1 MSNIDTS
8 VPFGPGEAYQI
19 LLEGTATLQRLL
31 LEREGIDLSPTDAA
45 DLAQLTLDLN
55 PADTDWPAELAA
67 AFVDWRSGRA
77 VTSPDE
83 IVVYQ
88 PITRELKTGEQV
100 VTPPKQ
106 TIPETVSDLADS
118 LGFTT
123 RESREWLTLT
133 RDLLLDKRQIIL
145 QGPPGTGKTFVAQ
158 ALSRFLTRDRS
169 RVTLVQ
175 FHPATA
181 YEDFV
186 QGLRPKPDTSGHF
199 ELRNG
204 PLMEVAE
211 RARRDPDHLYV
222 LVIDEINRAN
232 LPAVFGELYFLLE
245 YRNEEVTLN
254 YGDRFTL
261 PKNLLLIGTM
271 NTADRSI
278 AAIDAALRRRFMIRD
293 LRPGEPP
300 MLDVLDEW
308 VKDRA
313 PELEWLGRLLDEAN
327 KIIGDRDQA
336 VGPSHFLMPTDHL
349 SEQNAQRAWNF
360 TVMPTLR
367 ELFYGQPDR
376 VARLEF
382 DALKAAVGID
392 STDAE
397 TD

>member
-1 MSNIDTS
+1 M
-8 VPFGPGEAYQI
+8 
-19 LLEGTATLQRLL
+19 
-31 LEREGIDLSPTDAA
+31 
-45 DLAQLTLDLN
+45 
-55 PADTDWPAELAA
+55 
-67 AFVDWRSGRA
+67 
-77 VTSPDE
+77 
-83 IVVYQ
+83 VYQ